1 MTKLESNYVAVRYIS
16 SMVVTLCARALQWF
30 GVHLDCL
37 TLQLKHDIPAHF
49 CDVNLT
55 MSVAL

>member
-1 MTKLESNYVAVRYIS
+1 
-16 SMVVTLCARALQWF
+16 MVVIQCARALLWF
-30 GVHLDCL
+30 GVHLVCL
-37 TLQLKHDIPAHF
+37 MLQLKHDILAHF